1 MDLRQPKCHSFE
13 HRRGSNEW
21 EKNRWTSLVKLD
33 FSSERYTRL
42 HTYLFVDS
50 LFSLSSLFPNPRHN
64 LPTLENRTHAIIKRV
79 SVYVSRILSVFFIAA
94 TFICCLLIS
103 SARAA
108 TANSIPP
115 RAHTY
120 IHRGGYWF
128 SPCARNT
135 SNRPLGFLFSF
146 LSSRFFLPFPFLLL
160 RGFVT
165 AIDFERIPRV
175 ICRIS
180 IHAASNCNSE
190 SGEMNT
196 GFHDNRWRKKTA
208 SSRCSR

>member
-13 HRRGSNEW
+13 HRRGSNEKKIG
-21 EKNRWTSLVKLD
+21 ERVKLD
-33 FSSERYTRL
+33 FSSKRYTRL

-120 IHRGGYWF
+120 IHRGG
-128 SPCARNT
+128 C
-135 SNRPLGFLFSF
+135 
-146 LSSRFFLPFPFLLL
+146 
-160 RGFVT
+160 
-165 AIDFERIPRV
+165 
-175 ICRIS
+175 
-180 IHAASNCNSE
+180 
-190 SGEMNT
+190 
-196 GFHDNRWRKKTA
+196 
-208 SSRCSR
+208 